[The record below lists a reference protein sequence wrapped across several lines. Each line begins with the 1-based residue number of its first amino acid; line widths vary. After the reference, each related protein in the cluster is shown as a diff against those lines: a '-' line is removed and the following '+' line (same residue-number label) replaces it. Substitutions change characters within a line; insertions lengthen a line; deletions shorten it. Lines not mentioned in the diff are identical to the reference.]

1 MLRDLLLLT
10 LRFNGGRRA
19 NLRVVTRG
27 NGPQLKTP
35 TPADLLLAYTE
46 AAFWGM
52 VWQQRVAKLDDP
64 EAYDGSK
71 HQQAEVATEARLLEV
86 TRAFDHGDWRK
97 GANLLLPIGAPGW
110 ADYEDEP
117 QRLLAWREDNC
128 RGVANCWSRLL
139 QYRLEQ
145 LPKELKDTIR
155 ASEPQRQALAGCG
168 KRGSL

>member
-1 MLRDLLLLT
+1 MAGAGRTCGWLT
-10 LRFNGGRRA
+10 PREW
-19 NLRVVTRG
+19 
-27 NGPQLKTP
+27 TP
-35 TPADLLLAYTE
+35 IEDADPADLLLAYTE

-110 ADYEDEP
+110 AAYEDEP

-128 RGVANCWSRLL
+128 REGRKLLVQAFAISLGAVA
-139 QYRLEQ
+139 
-145 LPKELKDTIR
+145 
-155 ASEPQRQALAGCG
+155 
-168 KRGSL
+168 